1 LLLVVVAVTLEK
13 STLAVEAVLVD
24 FVQQL
29 RQLVVVG
36 HLNHLLN

>member
-1 LLLVVVAVTLEK
+1 LLLVVVAVTSEK
-13 STLAVEAVLVD
+13 NTQAVAVALVD

-29 RQLVVVG
+29 QQLVVVG